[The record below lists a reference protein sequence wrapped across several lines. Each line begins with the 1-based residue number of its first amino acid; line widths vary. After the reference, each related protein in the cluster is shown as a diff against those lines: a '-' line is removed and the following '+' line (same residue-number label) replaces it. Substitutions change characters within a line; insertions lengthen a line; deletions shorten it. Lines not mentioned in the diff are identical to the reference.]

1 MIITGLIHNLET
13 ECHEKI
19 NNCTF
24 ILFVFIK
31 KCKKKLENKG
41 GEREKTGINLLG
53 FCLENVCI
61 NA

>member
-19 NNCTF
+19 NYFTF

-31 KCKKKLENKG
+31 MCKKKGRRKKRRG
-41 GEREKTGINLLG
+41 KRKKSFI
-53 FCLENVCI
+53 LENVCI